1 MEAQIKT
8 MVKQQLECHTQRM
21 VEMEGQM
28 LEKLAELTKERNP
41 EVNEEISSN
50 MDRTSFRFLPKLE
63 FPSFD
68 GSNPRNWVKKCSRYF
83 VLCKIPNS
91 QRGDVALIHLIGK
104 VKTWFASYI
113 AVRRNVDWS
122 DFIVDVCNRFRE
134 ELGSRI
140 VEDFHK
146 LHQMGSVEYY
156 LEKFEELKSLLLQNM
171 PMLPDDYFVSSFIG
185 GLKPHLK
192 PFVKALNPLT
202 LDDAI

>member
-122 DFIVDVCNRFRE
+122 DFIVDVCNRLERSWVV
-134 ELGSRI
+134 ELWRI
-140 VEDFHK
+140 FINYIKWDLWSTIWRNLRNLSPYSYK
-146 LHQMGSVEYY
+146 ICLCYPMIILCQA
-156 LEKFEELKSLLLQNM
+156 SLG
-171 PMLPDDYFVSSFIG
+171 VSS
-185 GLKPHLK
+185 
-192 PFVKALNPLT
+192 LT
-202 LDDAI
+202 